1 MHERDI
7 YPPLFEQGN
16 LEKAEQLIEEA
27 RETWVQ
33 EMTQLISKF
42 TKPCILLWNS
52 KRFPDFKQNKK
63 AYGGYIGKYPQMV
76 NQNML
81 DRLSPLVD
89 EIVYSIDI
97 DDPVTVFESKFFG
110 GNESCRVGHALQKEW
125 GYYPSK
131 SLLYKTAKSIA
142 LRIVPE
148 SPEVEIQSL
157 SQMEADYEKAFLTIR
172 WRTDRFLNMIS
183 GICSELSF
191 KIHILEETA
200 VTATNL
206 DSFDVIVFRD
216 FDAKCQTTIEG
227 YTLGF
232 YVASLNIA
240 IYSKSQ
246 NSDILDNRVKAV
258 VNSNSIPYFT
268 IDKQLA
274 NDVCILNEC
283 FTCDPFS
290 IQAV

>member
-1 MHERDI
+1 
-7 YPPLFEQGN
+7 
-16 LEKAEQLIEEA
+16 
-27 RETWVQ
+27 
-33 EMTQLISKF
+33 
-42 TKPCILLWNS
+42 
-52 KRFPDFKQNKK
+52 
-63 AYGGYIGKYPQMV
+63 
-76 NQNML
+76 
-81 DRLSPLVD
+81 
-89 EIVYSIDI
+89 
-97 DDPVTVFESKFFG
+97 
-110 GNESCRVGHALQKEW
+110 
-125 GYYPSK
+125 
-131 SLLYKTAKSIA
+131 LYKTAKSIA